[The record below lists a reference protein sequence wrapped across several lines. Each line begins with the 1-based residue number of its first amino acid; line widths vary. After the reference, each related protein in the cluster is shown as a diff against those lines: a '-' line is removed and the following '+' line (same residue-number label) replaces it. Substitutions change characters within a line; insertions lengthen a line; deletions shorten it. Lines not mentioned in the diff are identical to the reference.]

1 MKLSTKMLL
10 GAAALAVIPTL
21 LTSFLVGGGAVQLS
35 KDALTQS
42 VQSQLTALREVRKQ
56 QVTEYFGGLVS
67 SVEAFSASTT
77 VVDAY
82 KGLRQA
88 YSTTAELSKPDALK
102 AQRDAIKSFYTKE
115 FLGEY
120 AKRNPAVGTGM
131 EAWAAKL
138 DDTQVAL
145 QHAFIVSNTNPL
157 GEKDKLVD
165 AAERNSFAAVHSR
178 YHPSLSAFRE
188 RLGLYDVFLIDPQTD
203 RIVYTVFKEIDFTSS
218 LADGISAKTGLGDV
232 YRKVKAAA
240 KAGTVALSDYSPYF
254 VSYDDQASFFAVPI
268 MEGQQMIGVMAVQV
282 PLDRVSNV
290 MTAGRKWGNQGLGK
304 SGESYLV
311 GTDLLMR
318 TDSRF
323 LLEDKAGFL
332 KEFAGKFTPAQ
343 VANADKKN
351 TSIGV
356 VKVDTEA
363 TRGAL
368 AGTDGFALIND
379 YRGAPVFSAYGP
391 LNLYGVKLGVVAEID
406 EAEALASA
414 NDLQRQ
420 ALLRTLL
427 IALGVLAAA
436 GLASYFFVRGITG
449 PVNDLLELVKRVAG
463 GDDSVRSSVKTGD
476 ELQDLGDTFNKL
488 LDDRIGALRKAEVE
502 NEGLNDSVVS
512 LLGTMFELSQRN
524 LTVRAAVTTDVV
536 GTVADSVN
544 MFADATATA
553 LSNVSAVANQVAESA
568 GRVNSNSQ
576 TLSQQATQDR
586 QEVLEMTQEIGQAS
600 TLMQQVATLA
610 EQSNQA
616 AGQATATTLAALRS
630 VNTTVGE
637 MGGIRESIGEM
648 EKRVKRLGERSQEI
662 SQIVTVI
669 NSISERTHVL
679 ALNASM
685 QAAMAGEAGRG
696 FAVVT
701 EEVQRLADA
710 SRNATMQIAQLSQN
724 IQLETSETVVALN
737 RTVTDVVRGSEV
749 AEKSGQQMEET
760 KTANARLAEAVQ
772 RIANESTRQIAL
784 AVRLAQRAQ
793 NITKANQ
800 QADRLMKNTIDDV
813 AVLVQSSDRLIGVV
827 SEFKLA

>member
-10 GAAALAVIPTL
+10 GAAALAVVPTL
-21 LTSFLVGGGAVQLS
+21 LTSLLVGGGAVQLS

-42 VQSQLTALREVRKQ
+42 VQSQLTSLREVRKQ

-67 SVEAFSASTT
+67 SVQAFSGSTT

-88 YSTTAELSKPDALK
+88 YVTTAELPKADTLK
-102 AQRDAIKSFYTKE
+102 AQREAVKGFYTKE
-115 FLGEY
+115 FTNEY
-120 AKRNPAVGTGM
+120 GKRNPTVASGM
-131 EAWAAKL
+131 EAWANKL
-138 DDTQVAL
+138 DETQIAL
-145 QHAFIVSNTNPL
+145 QHAFIVANPNPL

-165 AAERNSFAAVHSR
+165 SPERNSFAAVHAR
-178 YHPSLSAFRE
+178 YHPSLAAFRE
-188 RLGLYDVFLIDPQTD
+188 RLGLYDVFLIDPLSD
-203 RIVYTVFKEIDFTSS
+203 RVVYTVFKEIDFATS

-240 KAGTVALSDYSPYF
+240 KAGTVALSDYAPYY

-282 PLDRVSNV
+282 PLDRVSSV
-290 MTAGRKWGNQGLGK
+290 MTAGRKWADQGLGK

-311 GTDLLMR
+311 GADLLMR

-332 KEFAGKFTPAQ
+332 KEFASKLAPAQ
-343 VANADKKN
+343 VATADKKG
-351 TSIGV
+351 TSIGII
-356 VKVDTEA
+356 KVDTEA
-363 TRGAL
+363 ARGAV

-379 YRGAPVFSAYGP
+379 YRGTPVFSAYGP

-414 NDLQRQ
+414 AALQQ
-420 ALLRTLL
+420 QTLLRTLL
-427 IALGVLAAA
+427 IALGVLTAA

-449 PVNDLLELVKRVAG
+449 PVSDLSEVVKKVAG
-463 GDDSVRSSVKTGD
+463 GDDTVRSTVKTGD
-476 ELQDLGDTFNKL
+476 ELQELGDTFNKL
-488 LDDRIGALRKAEVE
+488 LDDRIGAMRKAEVE

-524 LTVRAAVTTDVV
+524 LTVRAEVTTDVV

-553 LSNVSAVANQVAESA
+553 LSNVSVVANQVAESA

-576 TLSQQATQDR
+576 TLSQQAQQDR
-586 QEVLEMTQEIGQAS
+586 REVLEMTQEIGQAS

-784 AVRLAQRAQ
+784 AQRLAQRAQ
-793 NITKANQ
+793 AITQSNEQ
-800 QADRLMKNTIDDV
+800 SDRLMKNTNDDV

-827 SEFKLA
+827 SEFKLT

>member
-21 LTSFLVGGGAVQLS
+21 LTSLLVGGGAVQLS

-42 VQSQLTALREVRKQ
+42 VQSQLTSLREVRKQ

-67 SVEAFSASTT
+67 SVQAFSGSTT

-88 YSTTAELSKPDALK
+88 YSSTAEVPKGDALK
-102 AQRDAIKSFYTKE
+102 VQRDGIKGFYSKE
-115 FLGEY
+115 FANEY
-120 AKRNPAVGTGM
+120 GKRNPTVAAGL
-131 EAWAAKL
+131 EAWVAKL

-145 QHAFIVSNTNPL
+145 QHAYIVANPNPL

-165 AAERNSFAAVHSR
+165 SPERNSFAAVHSR

-203 RIVYTVFKEIDFTSS
+203 RVVYTVFKEIDFTSS

-240 KAGTVALSDYSPYF
+240 KAGTVALSDYAPYF

-268 MEGQQMIGVMAVQV
+268 MDGTQMIGVMAVQV

-290 MTAGRKWGNQGLGK
+290 MTAGRKWPDQGLGK

-311 GTDLLMR
+311 GADFLMR

-323 LLEDKAGFL
+323 LLEDKATFL

-343 VANADKKN
+343 AANADKKN

-363 TRGAL
+363 ARAAI

-414 NDLQRQ
+414 TALQQ
-420 ALLRTLL
+420 QTLLRTLL

-449 PVNDLLELVKRVAG
+449 PVNDLSELVKKVAG
-463 GDDSVRSSVKTGD
+463 GDDSVRSAVKTGD

-488 LDDRIGALRKAEVE
+488 LDDRIGAMRKAEVE

-524 LTVRAAVTTDVV
+524 LTVRAEVTTDVV

-553 LSNVSAVANQVAESA
+553 LSNVSMVANQVAESA
-568 GRVNSNSQ
+568 GRVNANSQ
-576 TLSQQATQDR
+576 TLSQQSDHDR

-600 TLMQQVATLA
+600 TLMQQVASLA

-724 IQLETSETVVALN
+724 IQLETSETVAALN

-749 AEKSGQQMEET
+749 AEKSGQQMQET
-760 KTANARLAEAVQ
+760 EAANARLAETVQ

-784 AVRLAQRAQ
+784 AVRLAQRAEA
-793 NITKANQ
+793 ITQSNK
-800 QADRLMKNTIDDV
+800 QADQLMKNTNDDV
-813 AVLVQSSDRLIGVV
+813 AVLVQSSNRLIGVV
-827 SEFKLA
+827 SEFKLT

>member
-1 MKLSTKMLL
+1 MKLSTKLL
-10 GAAALAVIPTL
+10 WGAAALAVIPTL
-21 LTSFLVGGGAVQLS
+21 LTSFMVGGGAVQLS
-35 KDALTQS
+35 KEALTQS
-42 VQSQLTALREVRKQ
+42 VQSQLTSMREVRKQ

-67 SVEAFSASTT
+67 SVQAFSGSTT

-88 YSTTAELSKPDALK
+88 YANNAELPKADALK
-102 AQRDAIKSFYTKE
+102 AQREGVKAFYGKE
-115 FLGEY
+115 FANEY
-120 AKRNPAVGTGM
+120 AKRNPIAAAGM
-131 EAWAAKL
+131 DAWATKL

-145 QHAFIVSNTNPL
+145 QHAFIVANANAL
-157 GEKDKLVD
+157 GEKDKMVD
-165 AAERNSFAAVHSR
+165 SAERNSFAALHTR
-178 YHPSLSAFRE
+178 YHPSISAFRE
-188 RLGLYDVFLIDPQTD
+188 RVGLYDVFLIDPQTD
-203 RIVYTVFKEIDFTSS
+203 RVIYTVFKEIDFASS
-218 LADGISAKTGLGDV
+218 LSDGISAKTGLGDV
-232 YRKVKAAA
+232 YRKVKAAS
-240 KAGTVALSDYSPYF
+240 KAGTVALSDYAPYF

-268 MEGQQMIGVMAVQV
+268 MEGAQMIGVMAVQV
-282 PLDRVSNV
+282 PLDKVSGL
-290 MTAGRKWGNQGLGK
+290 MTAGRKWNDQGLGK
-304 SGESYLV
+304 TGETYLV
-311 GTDLLMR
+311 GADLLMR

-323 LLEDKAGFL
+323 LLEDKAAFL
-332 KEFAGKFTPAQ
+332 KEFSGKFTAVQ

-356 VKVDTEA
+356 VKVDTDA
-363 TRGAL
+363 ARAAM
-368 AGTDGFALIND
+368 AGTDGFALVDD

-391 LNLYGVKLGVVAEID
+391 VDLYGLKLGVLAEID
-406 EAEALASA
+406 VAEAFASA
-414 NDLQRQ
+414 DTLQQ
-420 ALLRTLL
+420 QTFLRTLL
-427 IALGVLAAA
+427 IAFGVLAVA
-436 GLASYFFVRGITG
+436 GLGAFYLIQSITV
-449 PVNDLLELVKRVAG
+449 PVTDLSELVQKVAG
-463 GDDSVRSSVKTGD
+463 GDDTVRSTVKTGD

-488 LDDRIGALRKAEVE
+488 LDDRIGVMRKAEVE
-502 NEGLNDSVVS
+502 NEGLNNSVVS

-524 LTVRAAVTTDVV
+524 LSVRAEVTTDMV
-536 GTVADSVN
+536 GTVADSIN

-553 LSNVSAVANQVAESA
+553 LTNVSTVANQVAESA
-568 GRVNSNSQ
+568 GRVNANSQ
-576 TLSQQATQDR
+576 TLAKQSQADR

-616 AGQATATTLAALRS
+616 AGQATATTSAALRS

-724 IQLETSETVVALN
+724 IQLETSETVAALN
-737 RTVTDVVRGSEV
+737 RTVTDVVRGSEI
-749 AEKSGQQMEET
+749 AEKSGQQMQET
-760 KTANARLAEAVQ
+760 EAANARLAEAVQ

-784 AVRLAQRAQ
+784 AVRLAQRAEA
-793 NITKANQ
+793 ITQSNLQ
-800 QADRLMKNTIDDV
+800 TDRLMKNTNDDV
-813 AVLVQSSDRLIGVV
+813 AVLVESSDRLIGVV
-827 SEFKLA
+827 SEFKLT